1 MEKKEETKILS
12 QKSKENTIEEK
23 KQYLSK
29 IKVTEKSRK
38 KYIQFFV
45 LFHNDE

>member
-12 QKSKENTIEEK
+12 QKFRENTMEEK

-38 KYIQFFV
+38 NIYYFFCV
-45 LFHNDE
+45 IL